1 MDMSDPQLPLP
12 VGPAFVSAY
21 VPYLERTLSRLD
33 LPMTDRVTRAM
44 TDGEKWL
51 AIQLVEIDS
60 GSPQALRRGPLE
72 IFQEAMRF
80 PTAALEADGV
90 APALRDAVEES
101 ALPGDIYGLA
111 PASSRDLGESV
122 LAVHIEWGVARAQA
136 LRAEPAPVHTLSEL
150 AVIPR
155 AAVAE
160 PDPLVR
166 ETLKVALEHAG
177 YTTTL
182 WRNPAEA
189 ETSAGTQ
196 VVHVAVIGAGHPVV
210 DDLLEVCARED
221 IPGIVVC
228 DVADDFAQAR
238 YLALGAFRVVGRDAF
253 IVGAATMLPRRA

>member
-1 MDMSDPQLPLP
+1 MGMSDPPLPLP
-12 VGPAFVSAY
+12 VGAAFVGAY
-21 VPYLERTLSRLD
+21 VPYLERTLSRLG
-33 LPMTDRVTRAM
+33 LPVTDRVTRAM

-51 AIQLVEIDS
+51 AIRLAEIDS

-111 PASSRDLGESV
+111 PASSRDLGDSV
-122 LAVHIEWGVARAQA
+122 LAIHIKWGVARVKA
-136 LRAEPAPVHTLSEL
+136 LSVKPAHTLSEL

-177 YTTTL
+177 YATTL

-210 DDLLEVCARED
+210 DDLLEVCTRED

-238 YLALGAFRVVGRDAF
+238 YLSLGAFRVVGRDAF
-253 IVGAATMLPRRA
+253 IVGAATLLPRRA